1 MSEIYTQNVSGCMAD
16 MIGDDG
22 LTDDALETARAA
34 AWDVW
39 GAMRADIA
47 EDGFPAI
54 SIAQQSEDLAA
65 VRDVAAR
72 LSAHCDSVAVLG
84 VGGSSLGAEALCALA
99 LIPKVDVRFL
109 NNPDPETVARYI
121 ASVDVSRAGLVMVS
135 KSGGTAETLLLAMTL
150 MPALTDIRSGDAV
163 ADYSV
168 VIAEPGDNPMR
179 RLAAHWDVPVIDH
192 PVDIGGRYSALSA
205 VGLLPAA
212 LAGLDIDAVRAGAV
226 EALDINLAGET
237 IDDVPAALGAAV
249 SLALL
254 QSQGA
259 RMSVLMPYADALA
272 PFARWYR
279 QLWAESVG
287 KNGRGTTPIDALG
300 SVDQHS
306 QLQLY
311 LDGPADKMF
320 TIVTQQLAG
329 RGDRVPPDLAE
340 LAGADYLAGQTSGD
354 LLAAEQ
360 EATIESLCA
369 HGRPVRRI
377 EVARVDEAAV
387 GALMAHFMLETV
399 TAAFMMGVDPFDQ
412 PAVEDGKA
420 RTRQRLAD
428 AADAAGGAAG
438 ATGAIGGTT

>member
-1 MSEIYTQNVSGCMAD
+1 MPEIYTQDVSGCMAGT
-16 MIGDDG
+16 IGDDG
-22 LTDDALETARAA
+22 LTGDALEVACAA

-39 GAMRADIA
+39 SEMRADLA
-47 EDGFPAI
+47 EGGFPAV
-54 SIAQQSEDLAA
+54 SIAQQSGDLAA
-65 VRDVAAR
+65 VQAAAAR
-72 LSAHCDSVAVLG
+72 LSAHCDTVAVLG

-99 LIPKVDVRFL
+99 LTPSVDVRFL
-109 NNPDPETVARYI
+109 NNPDPGTVARFL
-121 ASVDVSRAGLVMVS
+121 AATELPRTGLVMVS
-135 KSGGTAETLLLAMTL
+135 KSGGTAETLALAMTL
-150 MPALTDIRSGDAV
+150 MPALIDRRGGDGV

-168 VIAEPGDNPMR
+168 AITEPGDNPMR

-212 LAGLDIDAVRAGAV
+212 LAGLDIAAIRAGAV
-226 EALDINLAGET
+226 EALEMNLAGDT
-237 IDDVPAALGAAV
+237 VADVPAALGAAV

-300 SVDQHS
+300 AVDQHS

-329 RGDRVPPDLAE
+329 RGDHVSPELAT
-340 LAGADYLAGQTSGD
+340 LAGAAYLAGQTTGD

-377 EVARVDEAAV
+377 EIARVDEAAI
-387 GALMAHFMLETV
+387 GALMVHFMLETV

-412 PAVEDGKA
+412 PAVDDGKERA
-420 RTRQRLAD
+420 RKRLAE
-428 AADAAGGAAG
+428 AAASAGGV
-438 ATGAIGGTT
+438 AI

>member
-1 MSEIYTQNVSGCMAD
+1 MPEIYTQNVSGCMAGT
-16 MIGDDG
+16 IGDDG
-22 LTDDALETARAA
+22 LTGDAFETARAA

-39 GAMRADIA
+39 SAMRDDIA
-47 EDGFPAI
+47 ESGFPAV
-54 SIAQQSEDLAA
+54 SIAQQSDDLATI
-65 VRDVAAR
+65 RDSAER
-72 LSAHCDSVAVLG
+72 LSTHCDTVAVIG

-99 LIPKVDVRFL
+99 LSPPVDVRFL
-109 NNPDPETVARYI
+109 NNPDPETVARFV
-121 ASVDVSRAGLVMVS
+121 ASVNLARVGLVMVS
-135 KSGGTAETLLLAMTL
+135 KSGGTAETLALAMTL
-150 MPALTDIRSGDAV
+150 MPTVIDSRGGMA
-163 ADYSV
+163 ADYGV
-168 VIAEPGDNPMR
+168 VIAEPGDSPMR
-179 RLAAHWDVPVIDH
+179 RLAAQWRVPVIDH
-192 PVDIGGRYSALSA
+192 PEDIGGRYSALSA

-212 LAGLDIDAVRAGAV
+212 LAGLDIDAIRAGAT
-226 EALDINLAGET
+226 EALEINIAGDN

-287 KNGRGTTPIDALG
+287 KNGLGTTPVDALG
-300 SVDQHS
+300 AVDQHS

-311 LDGPADKMF
+311 LDGPKDKMF

-329 RGDRVPPDLAE
+329 RGDRVPPE
-340 LAGADYLAGQTSGD
+340 LADHAGAAYLAGQTTGD

-387 GALMAHFMLETV
+387 GALMVHFMLETV

-412 PAVEDGKA
+412 PAVDDGKERA
-420 RTRQRLAD
+420 RQRLAE
-428 AADAAGGAAG
+428 AAGSASGV
-438 ATGAIGGTT
+438 AI

>member
-1 MSEIYTQNVSGCMAD
+1 MPEIYTQNVSGCLASS
-16 MIGDDG
+16 IGDDG
-22 LTDDALETARAA
+22 LTGDALEMARAA

-39 GAMRADIA
+39 SAMRADIN
-47 EDGFPAI
+47 EGGFPAV
-54 SIAQQSEDLAA
+54 SIAQQSDDLAA
-65 VRDVAAR
+65 VRDAVTR
-72 LSAHCDSVAVLG
+72 LSTHCDTVAVIG

-99 LIPKVDVRFL
+99 LTPPVDVRFL
-109 NNPDPETVARYI
+109 NNPDPRTVARFV
-121 ASVDVSRAGLVMVS
+121 AGVDLSRAGLVMVS
-135 KSGGTAETLLLAMTL
+135 KSGGTAETLALAMTL
-150 MPALTDIRSGDAV
+150 MPTLIAARGDDAV
-163 ADYSV
+163 ANYGV
-168 VIAEPGDNPMR
+168 VIAEPGDNPIR
-179 RLAAHWDVPVIDH
+179 RLAALWDAPVIDH

-212 LAGLDIDAVRAGAV
+212 LAGLDIAAIRAGAV
-226 EALDINLAGET
+226 EALGLNLAGEA

-287 KNGRGTTPIDALG
+287 KNGHGTTPIDALG
-300 SVDQHS
+300 AVDQHS

-311 LDGPADKMF
+311 LDGPKDKMF

-329 RGDRVPPDLAE
+329 RGERVSPE
-340 LAGADYLAGQTSGD
+340 LATHAGAAYLAGQTTGD

-360 EATIESLCA
+360 EATIESLGA

-377 EVARVDEAAV
+377 EVGRVDEAAL
-387 GALMAHFMLETV
+387 GALMVHFMLETV
-399 TAAFMMGVDPFDQ
+399 TASFMMGVDPFDQ
-412 PAVEDGKA
+412 PAVDDGKERA
-420 RTRQRLAD
+420 RQRLAD
-428 AADAAGGAAG
+428 AAGAAGGA
-438 ATGAIGGTT
+438 T

>member
-16 MIGDDG
+16 TIGDDG
-22 LTDDALETARAA
+22 LTGDALETARAA

-39 GAMRADIA
+39 SAMRADIN
-47 EDGFPAI
+47 EGGFPAV
-54 SIAQQSEDLAA
+54 SIAQQSDDLAA
-65 VRDVAAR
+65 VRDATAR
-72 LSAHCDSVAVLG
+72 LSTHCDTVAVIG

-99 LIPKVDVRFL
+99 LTPPVDIRFL
-109 NNPDPETVARYI
+109 NNPDPQTVARFI
-121 ASVDVSRAGLVMVS
+121 ASVDLSRVGLVMVS
-135 KSGGTAETLLLAMTL
+135 KSGGTAETLALAMTL
-150 MPALTDIRSGDAV
+150 MPTLIEARSGDAV
-163 ADYSV
+163 ADYAV
-168 VIAEPGDNPMR
+168 VIAEPGDNPIC
-179 RLAAHWDVPVIDH
+179 RLATRWGAPVIDH
-192 PVDIGGRYSALSA
+192 PDDIGGRYSALSA

-212 LAGLDIDAVRAGAV
+212 LAGLDIEAVRAGAV
-226 EALDINLAGET
+226 EALEINLAGNSVE
-237 IDDVPAALGAAV
+237 DVPAALGAAV

-287 KNGRGTTPIDALG
+287 KNGSGTTPIDALG

-311 LDGPADKMF
+311 LDGPRDKMF

-329 RGDRVPPDLAE
+329 RGDRVSPE
-340 LAGADYLAGQTSGD
+340 LANHAGAAYLAGQTTGD

-360 EATIESLCA
+360 EATIDSLCA
-369 HGRPVRRI
+369 HGRPVRRFD
-377 EVARVDEAAV
+377 VARVDEAAI
-387 GALMAHFMLETV
+387 GALMVHFMLETV

-412 PAVEDGKA
+412 PAVDDGKERA
-420 RTRQRLAD
+420 RQRLAGT
-428 AADAAGGAAG
+428 AGGV
-438 ATGAIGGTT
+438 GT

>member
-1 MSEIYTQNVSGCMAD
+1 
-16 MIGDDG
+16 MI
-22 LTDDALETARAA
+22 
-34 AWDVW
+34 
-39 GAMRADIA
+39 
-47 EDGFPAI
+47 
-54 SIAQQSEDLAA
+54 
-65 VRDVAAR
+65 
-72 LSAHCDSVAVLG
+72 G

-99 LIPKVDVRFL
+99 SAPPVDVRFL
-109 NNPDPETVARYI
+109 NNPDPETVARFI
-121 ASVDVSRAGLVMVS
+121 ASVDLARVGLVMVS
-135 KSGGTAETLLLAMTL
+135 KSGGTAETLVLAMTL
-150 MPALTDIRSGDAV
+150 MPALIEARSGDAV
-163 ADYSV
+163 ADYAV
-168 VIAEPGDNPMR
+168 VIAEPGDNPIR
-179 RLAAHWDVPVIDH
+179 RLAEAWATPVIDH
-192 PVDIGGRYSALSA
+192 PVDIGGRYAALSA

-212 LAGLDIDAVRAGAV
+212 LAGVDIDAVRAGAV
-226 EALDINLAGET
+226 EALEANLDGET
-237 IDDVPAALGAAV
+237 VEDVPAALGAAV

-259 RMSVLMPYADALA
+259 RMSVMMPYADALA

-311 LDGPADKMF
+311 LDGPKDKMF

-329 RGDRVPPDLAE
+329 RGDRVSPDLANH
-340 LAGADYLAGQTSGD
+340 AGATYLAGQTTGD

-377 EVARVDEAAV
+377 EVVRVDEAAI

-399 TAAFMMGVDPFDQ
+399 TAAFMLGCDPFDQ
-412 PAVEDGKA
+412 PAVDDGKERA
-420 RTRQRLAD
+420 RQRLAD
-428 AADAAGGAAG
+428 TAGSAGGAP
-438 ATGAIGGTT
+438 T

>member
-1 MSEIYTQNVSGCMAD
+1 MPEIYTQNVSGCMAD
-16 MIGDDG
+16 VIGDDG
-22 LTDDALETARAA
+22 LTGDALETARAA

-329 RGDRVPPDLAE
+329 RGDRVPPDLAA

>member
-1 MSEIYTQNVSGCMAD
+1 MPETYTQNVSGCMAGR
-16 MIGDDG
+16 IGDDG
-22 LTDDALETARAA
+22 LTDDALETASVA

-39 GAMRADIA
+39 SAMRADIT
-47 EDGFPAI
+47 EGGFPAV
-54 SIAQQSEDLAA
+54 SIAQQSDDLAA
-65 VRDVAAR
+65 VRDTAAR
-72 LSAHCDSVAVLG
+72 LMTHCDSVAVIG

-99 LIPKVDVRFL
+99 LAPPVDVRFL

-121 ASVDVSRAGLVMVS
+121 ASVDLSRAGLVMVS
-135 KSGGTAETLLLAMTL
+135 KSGGTAETLALAMTL
-150 MPALTDIRSGDAV
+150 MPALIDSRSGDAI
-163 ADYSV
+163 ADFGL
-168 VIAEPGDNPMR
+168 VIAEPGDNSMR

-192 PVDIGGRYSALSA
+192 PIDIGGRYSALSA

-212 LAGLDIDAVRAGAV
+212 LAGLDITAVRAGAAD
-226 EALDINLAGET
+226 ALEMNLAGEA

-287 KNGRGTTPIDALG
+287 KNGHGTTPIDALG

-311 LDGPADKMF
+311 LDGPGDKMF
-320 TIVTQQLAG
+320 TIVTQQLEG
-329 RGDRVPPDLAE
+329 RGDRVPPE
-340 LAGADYLAGQTSGD
+340 LATHAGAAYLAGQTTGD

-377 EVARVDEAAV
+377 EIGRVDEAGI
-387 GALMAHFMLETV
+387 GALMVHFMLETV

-412 PAVEDGKA
+412 PAVDDGKERA
-420 RTRQRLAD
+420 RQLLAE
-428 AADAAGGAAG
+428 AADAAGGVV
-438 ATGAIGGTT
+438 T

>member
-1 MSEIYTQNVSGCMAD
+1 MPKIYTQNVSGCMAE

-22 LTDDALETARAA
+22 LTGDALESARAA

-39 GAMRADIA
+39 SAMRTDIA

-65 VRDVAAR
+65 VRDAAAR
-72 LSAHCDSVAVLG
+72 LSTHCDTVAVLG

-99 LIPKVDVRFL
+99 LAPKVDVRFL

-135 KSGGTAETLLLAMTL
+135 KSGGTAETLVLAMTL
-150 MPALTDIRSGDAV
+150 MPALTDSRAGDAV

-168 VIAEPGDNPMR
+168 AIAEPGDSPLR
-179 RLAAHWDVPVIDH
+179 RLAAQWDVPVIDH

-212 LAGLDIDAVRAGAV
+212 LAGLDIDAVRAGAA
-226 EALDINLAGET
+226 EALELNLAGET
-237 IDDVPAALGAAV
+237 IEDVPAALGAAV

-287 KNGRGTTPIDALG
+287 KNGHGTTPIDALG

-306 QLQLY
+306 QLQLF
-311 LDGPADKMF
+311 LDGPTDKMF

-329 RGDRVPPDLAE
+329 RGDRVPPDLAV
-340 LAGADYLAGQTSGD
+340 LAGADYLAGQTTGD

-377 EVARVDEAAV
+377 DVARVDEAAI

-420 RTRQRLAD
+420 RTRKRLAD
-428 AADAAGGAAG
+428 ASGAAV
-438 ATGAIGGTT
+438 T

>member
-1 MSEIYTQNVSGCMAD
+1 MPEIYTQNVSGCMAGT
-16 MIGDDG
+16 IGDDG
-22 LTDDALETARAA
+22 LTGDAFETARAA

-39 GAMRADIA
+39 SAMRDDIA
-47 EDGFPAI
+47 ESGFPAV
-54 SIAQQSEDLAA
+54 SIAQQSDDLATI
-65 VRDVAAR
+65 RDSAER
-72 LSAHCDSVAVLG
+72 LSTHCDTVAVIG

-99 LIPKVDVRFL
+99 LSPPVDVRFL
-109 NNPDPETVARYI
+109 NNPDPETVARFF
-121 ASVDVSRAGLVMVS
+121 ASVDLARVGLVMVS
-135 KSGGTAETLLLAMTL
+135 KSGGTAETLALAMTL
-150 MPALTDIRSGDAV
+150 MPAVIDSRGGTA
-163 ADYSV
+163 ADYGV
-168 VIAEPGDNPMR
+168 VIAEPGNSPMR
-179 RLAAHWDVPVIDH
+179 RLAAQWRVPVIDH
-192 PVDIGGRYSALSA
+192 PEDIGGRYSALSA

-212 LAGLDIDAVRAGAV
+212 LAGLDIDAIRAGAT
-226 EALDINLAGET
+226 EALEINMAGDN

-287 KNGRGTTPIDALG
+287 KNGLGTTPVDALG
-300 SVDQHS
+300 AVDQHS

-311 LDGPADKMF
+311 LDGPKDKMF

-329 RGDRVPPDLAE
+329 RGDRVPPE
-340 LAGADYLAGQTSGD
+340 LADHAGAAYLAGQTTGD

-387 GALMAHFMLETV
+387 GALMVHFMLETV

-412 PAVEDGKA
+412 PAVDDGKERA
-420 RTRQRLAD
+420 RQRLAE
-428 AADAAGGAAG
+428 AAGSASGV
-438 ATGAIGGTT
+438 AI

>member
-1 MSEIYTQNVSGCMAD
+1 MPEIYNQNVSGCMAD

-22 LTDDALETARAA
+22 LTDDALEMARTA
-34 AWDVW
+34 AWDIW
-39 GAMRADIA
+39 SAMRADIA
-47 EDGFPAI
+47 DGGFPAV
-54 SIAQQSEDLAA
+54 SIANRSDDLAA

-72 LSAHCDSVAVLG
+72 LSAHCDIVAVIG

-99 LIPKVDVRFL
+99 PRPPVEVRFL
-109 NNPDPETVARYI
+109 NNPDPETLARFK
-121 ASVDVSRAGLVMVS
+121 ASVDLARLGLVMVS
-135 KSGGTAETLLLAMTL
+135 KSGGTAETLALAMTL
-150 MPALTDIRSGDAV
+150 MPALIDVRSGDVV

-168 VIAEPGDNPMR
+168 VIAERGDNPIG
-179 RLAAHWDVPVIDH
+179 RLAARWSVPVIEH
-192 PVDIGGRYSALSA
+192 PVDIGGRYSALTA

-212 LAGLDIDAVRAGAV
+212 LAGLDIAAVRAGAV
-226 EALDINLAGET
+226 EALETNLAGES

-259 RMSVLMPYADALA
+259 RMSVFMPYADALA

-279 QLWAESVG
+279 QLWAESMG
-287 KNGRGTTPIDALG
+287 KNGFGTTPIDALG

-311 LDGPADKMF
+311 LDGPRDKMF
-320 TIVTQQLAG
+320 TIVTQQLDG
-329 RGDRVPPDLAE
+329 RGDRVSPELAT
-340 LAGADYLAGQTSGD
+340 LAGAAYLAGQTTGD

-377 EVARVDEAAV
+377 EITRVDEAAI
-387 GALMAHFMLETV
+387 GALMVHFMLETV
-399 TAAFMMGVDPFDQ
+399 TAAFMLGVDPFDQ
-412 PAVEDGKA
+412 PAVDDGKERA
-420 RTRQRLAD
+420 RQRLAD
-428 AADAAGGAAG
+428 TTGSAGGVV
-438 ATGAIGGTT
+438 T

>member
-1 MSEIYTQNVSGCMAD
+1 MPEIYTQNVSGCMAG

-22 LTDDALETARAA
+22 LTDAALETARAA

-39 GAMRADIA
+39 SAMRADIV
-47 EDGFPAI
+47 EDGFPAV

-65 VRDVAAR
+65 VRDAAAR
-72 LSAHCDSVAVLG
+72 LSAHCDTVAVLG

-99 LIPKVDVRFL
+99 MTPKVDVRFL
-109 NNPDPETVARYI
+109 NNPDPETVARFT
-121 ASVDVSRAGLVMVS
+121 ASVDLSRLGLIMVS
-135 KSGGTAETLLLAMTL
+135 KSGATAETLLLAMTL
-150 MPALTDIRSGDAV
+150 MPALKDSRGGDAV

-168 VIAEPGDNPMR
+168 AIAEPGDSPLR

-192 PVDIGGRYSALSA
+192 PIDIGGRYSALSA

-212 LAGLDIDAVRAGAV
+212 IAGLDIDAVRAGAA
-226 EALDINLAGET
+226 EALELNLAGES
-237 IDDVPAALGAAV
+237 IEDVPAALGAAV

-311 LDGPADKMF
+311 LDGPTDKMF

-329 RGDRVPPDLAE
+329 RGDRVPPDLAA
-340 LAGADYLAGQTSGD
+340 LAGADYLAGQTTGD

-377 EVARVDEAAV
+377 EIAHVDEAAI
-387 GALMAHFMLETV
+387 GGLMAHFMLETV

-428 AADAAGGAAG
+428 AAG
-438 ATGAIGGTT
+438 ATGVTT

>member
-1 MSEIYTQNVSGCMAD
+1 MSEIYTQNVSGCLAAS
-16 MIGDDG
+16 IGDDG
-22 LTDDALETARAA
+22 LTVDALESARTA

-39 GAMRADIA
+39 SAMRADIA
-47 EDGFPAI
+47 EGGFPAA
-54 SIAQQSEDLAA
+54 SIAQQSADLGAIQEA
-65 VRDVAAR
+65 AAR
-72 LSAHCDSVAVLG
+72 LSAHCDTVAVLG

-99 LIPKVDVRFL
+99 LAPPVDVRFL
-109 NNPDPETVARYI
+109 NNPDPETVARFI
-121 ASVDVSRAGLVMVS
+121 ASVDLARVGLVMVS
-135 KSGGTAETLLLAMTL
+135 KSGGTAETLVLAMTL
-150 MPALTDIRSGDAV
+150 MPGLIESRSDDAV

-168 VIAEPGDNPMR
+168 AVVEPGDNPLR
-179 RLAAHWDVPVIDH
+179 RLAALWEVPVIEH
-192 PVDIGGRYSALSA
+192 PVDIGGRYAALSA

-212 LAGLDIDAVRAGAV
+212 LAGLDVKAVRAGAS
-226 EALDINLAGET
+226 EALELNLAGES
-237 IDDVPAALGAAV
+237 IEAVPAALGAAV

-287 KNGRGTTPIDALG
+287 KNGLGTTPIDALG

-311 LDGPADKMF
+311 LDGPKDKMF
-320 TIVTQQLAG
+320 TIVTQHLAG
-329 RGDRVPPDLAE
+329 RGDRVAPE
-340 LAGADYLAGQTSGD
+340 LAQHAGIEYLAGQTTGD

-360 EATIESLCA
+360 EATIDSLCA

-377 EVARVDEAAV
+377 DVARVDEAAL
-387 GALMAHFMLETV
+387 GALMVHFMLETV

-412 PAVEDGKA
+412 PAVDDGKERA
-420 RTRQRLAD
+420 RQLL
-428 AADAAGGAAG
+428 AGGVVGVTA
-438 ATGAIGGTT
+438 

>member
-1 MSEIYTQNVSGCMAD
+1 MPEIYTQNISGCMAD

-22 LTDDALETARAA
+22 LTGDALEMARTA

-39 GAMRADIA
+39 SAMRADIA
-47 EDGFPAI
+47 EGGFPAV
-54 SIAQQSEDLAA
+54 SIAQQSDDLAA
-65 VRDVAAR
+65 VRDAAAR
-72 LSAHCDSVAVLG
+72 LSTHCDTVAVIG
-84 VGGSSLGAEALCALA
+84 VGGSSLGAEALCALG
-99 LIPKVDVRFL
+99 PTPPVDVRFL
-109 NNPDPETVARYI
+109 NNPDPETVARFK
-121 ASVDVSRAGLVMVS
+121 ASVDFARVGLVMVS
-135 KSGGTAETLLLAMTL
+135 KSGGTAETLTLAMTL
-150 MPALTDIRSGDAV
+150 MPALIDMRGGDAV

-168 VIAEPGDNPMR
+168 VIVEPGDNPIG
-179 RLAAHWDVPVIDH
+179 RLAARWGVPVIEH
-192 PVDIGGRYSALSA
+192 PVDIGGRYSALTA

-212 LAGLDIDAVRAGAV
+212 LAGLDIAAVRAGAV
-226 EALDINLAGET
+226 EALETNLAGKSV
-237 IDDVPAALGAAV
+237 DDVPAALGAAV

-287 KNGRGTTPIDALG
+287 KNGFGTTPIDALG

-311 LDGPADKMF
+311 LDGPRDKMF
-320 TIVTQQLAG
+320 TIVTQQLDG
-329 RGDRVPPDLAE
+329 RGDRVSPE
-340 LAGADYLAGQTSGD
+340 LATFAGAAYLAGQTTGD

-377 EVARVDEAAV
+377 EVPRVDEAAI
-387 GALMAHFMLETV
+387 GALMVHFMLETV
-399 TAAFMMGVDPFDQ
+399 TAAFMLGIDPFDQ
-412 PAVEDGKA
+412 PAVDDGKERA
-420 RTRQRLAD
+420 RQRLAE
-428 AADAAGGAAG
+428 AAGSAGGVAA
-438 ATGAIGGTT
+438 